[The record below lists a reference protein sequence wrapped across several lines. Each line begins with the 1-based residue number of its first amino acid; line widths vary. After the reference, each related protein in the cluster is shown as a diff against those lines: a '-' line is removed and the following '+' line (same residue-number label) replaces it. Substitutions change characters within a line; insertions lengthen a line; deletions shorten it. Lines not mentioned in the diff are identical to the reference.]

1 MIRFGAI
8 TVPYNLILYTKRGNM
23 KFLPPGM
30 RHQHLKR
37 KSMRGFIHL
46 QVVQDIKNTYSY

>member
-1 MIRFGAI
+1 M
-8 TVPYNLILYTKRGNM
+8 ILYTKRGNM